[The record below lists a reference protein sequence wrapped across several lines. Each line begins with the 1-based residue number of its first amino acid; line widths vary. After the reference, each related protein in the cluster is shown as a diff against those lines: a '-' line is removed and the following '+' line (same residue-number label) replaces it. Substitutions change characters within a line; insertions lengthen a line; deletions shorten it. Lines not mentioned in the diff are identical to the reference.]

1 MIWILEDEKPNIN
14 LFTCGTI
21 RKDGIK
27 YAYKDLTT
35 AYYGIYDFVDMLDG
49 ISEGVY
55 TLSEATIA
63 GLIATNALDGYLIK
77 GDCSDSENWYP
88 AKYIKINGLDTVL
101 LTASHEVLN
110 GNGLAKCEFD
120 GNNGKRYRLS
130 SKKDGGK
137 RNPKKMR
144 IDRANSQPSEDGKP
158 SLHKESL
165 PSSAKKCKNP
175 NTAAAH
181 SRERKMKP

>member
-1 MIWILEDEKPNIN
+1 MIWILDDEKPSIN
-14 LFTCGTI
+14 MFTSGTI
-21 RKDGIK
+21 SKDGIR

-35 AYYGIYDFVDMLDG
+35 AYHGIYDFVNILDD
-49 ISEGVY
+49 IYEGAY
-55 TLSEATIA
+55 TLSEVTIA

-77 GDCSDSENWYP
+77 GDCNDPANWYP
-88 AKYIKINGLDTVL
+88 AKYIKINGLDVVL
-101 LTASHEVLN
+101 LTDSHEVLSEN
-110 GNGLAKCEFD
+110 DFAKCKFD
-120 GNNGKRYRLS
+120 ANNGKRYRLS
-130 SKKDGGK
+130 SRKDGRK
-137 RNPKKMR
+137 RNPKKTR

-165 PSSAKKCKNP
+165 PSSAQKCKNP